1 MKNEK
6 IESKI
11 ETLFTHN
18 PKKKQFENHM
28 PKKVGMFLEDAAHG
42 KIEATILAE
51 DIAFATSIA
60 KAIQH

>member
-18 PKKKQFENHM
+18 PEKKQFENHM
-28 PKKVGMFLEDAAHG
+28 PQKVGVFLEDASHG
-42 KIEATILAE
+42 KIDSVLLVE

-60 KAIQH
+60 KALQH

>member
-11 ETLFTHN
+11 ETLFEHN
-18 PKKKQFENHM
+18 PEKKQFENHM
-28 PKKVGMFLEDAAHG
+28 PTKVGEFLQDAAQG
-42 KIEATILAE
+42 KIDPSILAE

>member
-6 IESKI
+6 IKSKI
-11 ETLFTHN
+11 ETLFTQN
-18 PKKKQFENHM
+18 SEKKQFENHM
-28 PKKVGMFLEDAAHG
+28 PTKVGEFLQEASHG
-42 KIEATILAE
+42 KIDSALLAE